1 MGILNIHAKELRR
14 VQDRILRMNTLQENG
29 PGIFDQ
35 GGYTFCNH
43 AAFLTIRA
51 VDADYLKFTD
61 NYDAP
66 IDSFYPK
73 YDKNYQYKESSYW
86 CVVLKKQVDAKIIS
100 ELTTCQDIISYANI
114 GYVVIVAWENPSAGA
129 PHYATVRPCNNC
141 KDIKDIKLCNVSTKE
156 NTGEFTM
163 SDAFGVAKIKN
174 CHFYVNKNQVFRED
188 YNFSGTKSDSIV
200 TLESKHGVE

>member
-1 MGILNIHAKELRR
+1 MTAYR
-14 VQDRILRMNTLQENG
+14 
-29 PGIFDQ
+29 FD
-35 GGYTFCNH
+35 
-43 AAFLTIRA
+43 
-51 VDADYLKFTD
+51 
-61 NYDAP
+61 
-66 IDSFYPK
+66 
-73 YDKNYQYKESSYW
+73 
-86 CVVLKKQVDAKIIS
+86 
-100 ELTTCQDIISYANI
+100 
-114 GYVVIVAWENPSAGA
+114 
-129 PHYATVRPCNNC
+129 NC